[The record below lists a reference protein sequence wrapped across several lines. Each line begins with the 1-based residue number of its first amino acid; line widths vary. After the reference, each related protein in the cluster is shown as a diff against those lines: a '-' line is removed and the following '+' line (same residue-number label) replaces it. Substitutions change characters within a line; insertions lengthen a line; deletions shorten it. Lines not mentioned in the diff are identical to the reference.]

1 MIESG
6 EPFRVVGANMDVTAR
21 KLTEEALL
29 EVNRN
34 LEAQAA
40 LLQSREELL
49 KIFVRHVPRRDWP
62 SCFPTAFPNRVI
74 PERSSI
80 IREAS
85 TKDPR
90 RTASGM

>member
-1 MIESG
+1 MNESG

-49 KIFVRHVPRRDWP
+49 KIFVRHVPTGVAMLD
-62 SCFPTAFPNRVI
+62 
-74 PERSSI
+74 
-80 IREAS
+80 RELRYLQVS
-85 TKDPR
+85 DR
-90 RTASGM
+90 WCGRLRTR